1 MRILIVEDEFPTR
14 RLLKDSV
21 KKIRP
26 EWEIIGESDS
36 VEGTIEFLQK
46 NPQPDL
52 IFMDIQLSDG
62 SSFEIF
68 EKTEVTGMI
77 IFTTAYD
84 EYAIQAFKVNSIDYL
99 LKPINQKKL
108 TDAIEKY
115 ERLFQDKEIPSN
127 AGFDYGSLSKLLASQ
142 SSTYRSRLLTNLAD
156 GFQKVDTEKV
166 AWLVSANKITTAVT
180 FDSHHHIVDF
190 TLDKLEK
197 ELDPTMFFRA
207 NRQYI
212 VNIDAIHKVENW
224 FNGKLIVKTKPD
236 AQDRIVVSRE
246 RARSFKEWIN
256 Q

>member
-14 RLLKDSV
+14 RLLRDNV
-21 KKIRP
+21 KKLRP
-26 EWEIIGESDS
+26 DWEIIGETDS
-36 VEGTIEFLQK
+36 VEATVEFLQSS
-46 NPQPDL
+46 PQPDL

-68 EKTEVTGMI
+68 EKTEVSGMI

-99 LKPINQKKL
+99 LKPINQQKL
-108 TDAIEKY
+108 TEAIKKY
-115 ERLFQDKEIPSN
+115 ERLFQDKESPSN
-127 AGFDYGSLSKLLASQ
+127 IGFDYLSLSKLLDSRT
-142 SSTYRSRLLTNLAD
+142 STYRSRLLTNLAD

-166 AWLVSANKITTAVT
+166 AWLISANKITTAVT
-180 FDSHHHIVDF
+180 FDNHHHIVDY

-197 ELDPTMFFRA
+197 ELDPVIFFRA

-212 VNIDAIHKVENW
+212 LNIDAIHKVENW
-224 FNGKLIVKTKPD
+224 FNGKLIVKTRPD
-236 AQDRIVVSRE
+236 AQERIVVSRE